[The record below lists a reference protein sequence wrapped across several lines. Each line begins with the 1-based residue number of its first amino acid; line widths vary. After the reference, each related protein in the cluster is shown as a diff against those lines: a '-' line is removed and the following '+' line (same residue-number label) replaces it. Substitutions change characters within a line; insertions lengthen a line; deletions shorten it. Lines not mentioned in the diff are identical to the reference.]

1 MYRFDD
7 KWRKRLLED
16 ALVAEL
22 LGGVGEVSS
31 ARGSVSVEKSRSPAS
46 AATTE
51 GRARVAKSN
60 V

>member
-22 LGGVGEVSS
+22 LDDSLQEAVGAAQAAGVS
-31 ARGSVSVEKSRSPAS
+31 RPSVFHPVTAEANRKPA
-46 AATTE
+46 
-51 GRARVAKSN
+51 
-60 V
+60 

>member
-22 LGGVGEVSS
+22 WESVGESSS
-31 ARGSVSVEKSRSPAS
+31 ARGRVSVEKSRTPAP

-51 GRARVAKSN
+51 GRGRVAESN
-60 V
+60 A

>member
-22 LGGVGEVSS
+22 LEGGVEGVS
-31 ARGSVSVEKSRSPAS
+31 ARGRASAGESPAS
-46 AATTE
+46 APGRTTG
-51 GRARVAKSN
+51 GRERVGKSN
-60 V
+60 A

>member
-22 LGGVGEVSS
+22 LEGTGEGLSVRTGAS
-31 ARGSVSVEKSRSPAS
+31 ALESPAPAP

-51 GRARVAKSN
+51 ARGRVAKSEA
-60 V
+60 